1 MIPARGI
8 FVVGVAAQR
17 PLRDAGRVGE
27 RIEAEP
33 LAAAD
38 VEPED
43 IRPGI
48 HVHGEFS
55 AYFRTA
61 PSGREASSG
70 PWGTEGL
77 SSPSP
82 IGTAPLCTPA
92 PHPPPLCPPPPPP
105 TP

>member
-27 RIEAEP
+27 RIEAKP

-77 SSPSP
+77 SWGSGETQGGS
-82 IGTAPLCTPA
+82 APGRLRQSLGLGSA
-92 PHPPPLCPPPPPP
+92 
-105 TP
+105 